1 MNPIKTERMYLH
13 MKRIL
18 AAILLVCLMLGA
30 CGTAQDN
37 TPTTTEIPTQATTEA
52 TTVVTEPVPE
62 TTTGEALYRHP
73 LTGEALTEPF
83 TTRPTAIVVGNSRGA
98 LPQKGI
104 SKADIIYEIETEG
117 GINRLLA
124 IFTDL
129 ENLGTVGPVRS
140 ARTYFNHLS
149 TSYDAPLFHCG
160 GSPNAKKG
168 LYDQTHKL
176 SQWNHIDQ
184 VSNGKYFFRDTERKA
199 QGYKTE
205 HTLFT
210 TGEKMMTGLAA
221 KNFDMVKAN
230 GVDFGLQFAEKPAL
244 AGETANTVKIEF
256 RGSRSTEMLYDE
268 ATGQYYATQWFKKT
282 KKTHVDAESGEQMHY
297 RNVLVLLADQWTA
310 KEGKVTRSYYQ
321 LTGKGKGY
329 LACDGKIVPVLW
341 SHNKVTDHFTYTL
354 EDGTPLTLG
363 VGRSYIG
370 IVCDSSGKITYQ

>member
-1 MNPIKTERMYLH
+1 

-30 CGTAQDN
+30 CGTAPQE
-37 TPTTTEIPTQATTEA
+37 TTTAPTTTTAETTAE
-52 TTVVTEPVPE
+52 TTVATETVPE
-62 TTTGEALYRHP
+62 TTAGADGLYRHP
-73 LTGEALTEPF
+73 LTGETLTAPC
-83 TTRPTAIVVGNSRGA
+83 TTRPVALVVGNSRGA

-149 TSYDAPLFHCG
+149 TSYNAPLLHCG

-168 LYDQTHKL
+168 MYDQTHKL
-176 SQWNHIDQ
+176 AQWNHIDQ
-184 VSNGKYFFRDTERKA
+184 VSNGKYFFRDTDRKA

-210 TGEKMMTGLAA
+210 TGEKMMLGLDA
-221 KNFDMVKAN
+221 KKFDMVVET
-230 GVDFGLQFAEKPAL
+230 GVEFGLSFADHPEM
-244 AGETANTVKIEF
+244 AGATAKNIKIEF
-256 RGSRSTEMLYDE
+256 RGSRSTEMVYDE
-268 ATGQYYATQWFKKT
+268 ATGQYYATQWFKNT
-282 KKTHVDAESGEQMHY
+282 KKTHVDAESGEQMNY
-297 RNVLVLLADQWTA
+297 RNVIVLLADQWTA

-329 LACDGKIVPVLW
+329 FACDGQIIPILW
-341 SHNKVTDHFTYTL
+341 SHNKVTDNFVYTL

-370 IVCDSSGKITYQ
+370 IVCDSSGKITYK